1 MSNKASP
8 PDPTTVPQPPLK
20 RRGLLLGAGA
30 AGAAVLAARALP
42 GAAPVVAPVVAT
54 KAVVD
59 SAAGYQLT
67 PHVLRYYE
75 TARA

>member
-8 PDPTTVPQPPLK
+8 PNPSLVPQPLK

-30 AGAAVLAARALP
+30 AGAAVLAARAVP
-42 GAAPVVAPVVAT
+42 GAAPVVAPVVAA
-54 KAVVD
+54 KAAID
-59 SAAGYQLT
+59 STAGYQLT

>member
-8 PDPTTVPQPPLK
+8 PNPSTVPQPPLK

-30 AGAAVLAARALP
+30 AGAAVLAVRALP
-42 GAAPVVAPVVAT
+42 GGAPAAAPAVAA

-59 SAAGYQLT
+59 GAAGYQLT